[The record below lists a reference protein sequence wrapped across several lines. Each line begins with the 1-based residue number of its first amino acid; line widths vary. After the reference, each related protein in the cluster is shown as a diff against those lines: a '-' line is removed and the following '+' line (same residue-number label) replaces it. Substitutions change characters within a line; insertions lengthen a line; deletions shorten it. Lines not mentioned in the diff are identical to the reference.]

1 MNYPEE
7 GLIVSKN
14 IEFLGQ
20 IAIVTGAASGI
31 GEATARVLASR
42 GATVVLAD
50 RNEEQLFQTAGSFD
64 RAGLKV
70 SSCVTDISDAESVK
84 GLVAHSQALGD
95 VTILVNSAG
104 VTGPLDRPT
113 HELGIDEFDA
123 TYGVNLRGA
132 VLLTMAV
139 LPGMI
144 QQSYGRIL
152 HVASIAGKEGNPN
165 MAPYNMAKAGL
176 IGFVK
181 GCAKEYATQGITVN
195 AIAPAVIRGPMMDA
209 EPREQIEYMLG
220 KIPMRRLGEPG
231 DVAEVISF
239 AVSPA
244 CNFTTGF
251 VFDASGGRATY

>member
-1 MNYPEE
+1 M
-7 GLIVSKN
+7 SKN
-14 IEFLGQ
+14 IEFKGQ
-20 IAIVTGAASGI
+20 VAVVTGAASGI
-31 GEATARVLASR
+31 GEATARLLASR

-50 RNEEQLFQTAGSFD
+50 RNEAQLLQTAESFEQ
-64 RAGLKV
+64 AGLTV
-70 SSCVTDISDAESVK
+70 STCVTDISNADDVNALIAHAEK
-84 GLVAHSQALGD
+84 LGD
-95 VTILVNSAG
+95 IAVLVNSAG

-123 TYGVNLRGA
+123 TYAVNLRGA

-139 LPGMI
+139 LPHMI
-144 QQSYGRIL
+144 SRSYGRIL

-165 MAPYNMAKAGL
+165 MAPYNIAKAGL

-195 AIAPAVIRGPMMDA
+195 AIAPAVIRGPMVES
-209 EPREQIEYMLG
+209 EPPEQIQYMLG
-220 KIPMRRLGEPG
+220 KIPMRRMGEPG
-231 DVAEVISF
+231 DVAEVIAF

-251 VFDASGGRATY
+251 VFDASGGRTTY

>member
-1 MNYPEE
+1 
-7 GLIVSKN
+7 
-14 IEFLGQ
+14 
-20 IAIVTGAASGI
+20 
-31 GEATARVLASR
+31 
-42 GATVVLAD
+42 
-50 RNEEQLFQTAGSFD
+50 
-64 RAGLKV
+64 
-70 SSCVTDISDAESVK
+70 
-84 GLVAHSQALGD
+84 
-95 VTILVNSAG
+95 
-104 VTGPLDRPT
+104 
-113 HELGIDEFDA
+113 
-123 TYGVNLRGA
+123 
-132 VLLTMAV
+132 
-139 LPGMI
+139 
-144 QQSYGRIL
+144 
-152 HVASIAGKEGNPN
+152 